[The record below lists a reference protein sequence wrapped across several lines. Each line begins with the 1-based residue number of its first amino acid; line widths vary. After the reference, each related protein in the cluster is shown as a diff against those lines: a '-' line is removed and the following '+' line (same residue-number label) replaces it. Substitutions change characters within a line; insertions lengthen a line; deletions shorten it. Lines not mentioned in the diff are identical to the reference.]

1 MARRYTSF
9 SAAMAALAA
18 EEAAEAAKAEAN
30 RAAAAI
36 VAATTAAKAEAAAEA
51 RRRQAQ
57 TTLRFTAESKA
68 YGPKFEAVGL
78 RWAKIVWPVLRAVEA
93 GDLGA
98 ITTLEGRITLG
109 GKTEAARKAII
120 AREAARKALEVD
132 GRGPMSDW
140 IKADAVLAA
149 KEALLAIS
157 MACGGLG
164 RIAVIYNGKIVRW
177 GC

>member
-1 MARRYTSF
+1 MARSYTSF
-9 SAAMAALAA
+9 AAAMAALAA
-18 EEAAEAAKAEAN
+18 EEAAEAAKLEAER
-30 RAAAAI
+30 RAAAT
-36 VAATTAAKAEAAAEA
+36 VAAKAAAKAEAEAEA
-51 RRRQAQ
+51 RRHQAQ
-57 TTLRFTAESKA
+57 IALRFTAESKA

-78 RWAKIVWPVLRAVEA
+78 RWAKMVWPILRAVEA
-93 GDLGA
+93 GDLAA
-98 ITTLEGRITLG
+98 ISALEGRITLG

-140 IKADAVLAA
+140 AKAEAALAA